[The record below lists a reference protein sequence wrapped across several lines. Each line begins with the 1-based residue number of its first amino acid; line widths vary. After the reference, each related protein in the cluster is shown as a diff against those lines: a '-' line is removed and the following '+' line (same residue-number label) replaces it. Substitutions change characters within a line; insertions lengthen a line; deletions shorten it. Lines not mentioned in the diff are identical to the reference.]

1 LEVVVLTGA
10 MISFLWI
17 IISFSLV
24 YAKDANGDGIMG
36 FPKYYYM
43 FAHTVNFPDL
53 SLAPTIPVSIFAV
66 FELSFA
72 LLTPTIV
79 AAAVIGKCSM
89 IYISSVLLKSP
100 CTSDRVNVYGFL
112 TFIFIWHL
120 TIYSPIAH
128 IVWHPNGYFASHE
141 IEDFSGGIVVHMLAS
156 ITVVATH
163 LYLNWKGAPQQ
174 EAKAPKDPL
183 NLLINAF
190 VVWFLWFGI
199 NAGKAHNAGS
209 VAAQSIVNTIGG
221 VMMSILLNFLI
232 DIIFDFDFNEIAIVN
247 AVLIGLISTTPSSGY
262 VTVGGSMIITIVV
275 TISTRLLANWYM
287 KEGNNAPYSV
297 ATLHGFGGSIAFL
310 FTAFISY
317 DFINNA
323 GMGGLTFG
331 NQTPIRHHLAAIL
344 AIWPIGLIAVFIC
357 LFVSDLFVSLVRDPA
372 SAKGAY
378 DPTPLGPLR
387 PQSTNVDHAD
397 VYKPPSDGK

>member
-1 LEVVVLTGA
+1 
-10 MISFLWI
+10 
-17 IISFSLV
+17 
-24 YAKDANGDGIMG
+24 
-36 FPKYYYM
+36 
-43 FAHTVNFPDL
+43 
-53 SLAPTIPVSIFAV
+53 V

-79 AAAVIGKCSM
+79 AAAVI
-89 IYISSVLLKSP
+89 
-100 CTSDRVNVYGFL
+100 DRVNVYGFL

-174 EAKAPKDPL
+174 EAKAPKDPF

-275 TISTRLLANWYM
+275 TISTRLVANWYM

-357 LFVSDLFVSLVRDPA
+357 LFVSDLFVSLVRDPS

-397 VYKPPSDGK
+397 VYKPPSDEVEGAPSADNAEPAVAGSENA